1 MDIFKYYQEN
11 NIDYSAFLPILDSDG
26 WDSNVTVNEADK
38 ISYNLA
44 KHFADATVFNL
55 ANVAMDIMRKERNRL
70 LVEVVDTKARIY
82 TNQNL
87 EVPKNIL
94 DYRQTLLDIT
104 ANATPE
110 LDEDGQLTGVTW
122 PTKPE

>member
-1 MDIFKYYQEN
+1 MDIFKYYKEN
-11 NIDYSAFLPILDSDG
+11 QIDYSAFLPILDSDG
-26 WDSNVTVNEADK
+26 WDSNVTVNGADK

-44 KHFADATVFNL
+44 KHFADAIDFNL
-55 ANVAMDIMRKERNRL
+55 ANVALDIMRKDRNRL

-87 EVPKNIL
+87 EVPKSIL
-94 DYRQTLLDIT
+94 DYRQALLDVPE
-104 ANATPE
+104 NNTPE

-122 PTKPE
+122 PTEPE

>member
-1 MDIFKYYQEN
+1 MDILKYYKEN
-11 NIDYSAFLPILDSDG
+11 QIDYSAFLPILDSDD
-26 WDSNVTVNEADK
+26 WDSNVTVNGADK

-55 ANVAMDIMRKERNRL
+55 ANVAMDIMRKDRNRL

-87 EVPKNIL
+87 EVPKSIL
-94 DYRQTLLDIT
+94 DYRQALLDLPET
-104 ANATPE
+104 ASPE
-110 LDEDGQLTGVTW
+110 LDSDGNLTGVTW
-122 PTKPE
+122 PTIPE